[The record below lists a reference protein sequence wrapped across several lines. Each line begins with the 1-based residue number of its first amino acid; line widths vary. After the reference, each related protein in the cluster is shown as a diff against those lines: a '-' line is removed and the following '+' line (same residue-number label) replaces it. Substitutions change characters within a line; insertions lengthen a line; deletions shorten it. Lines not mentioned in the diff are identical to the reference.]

1 VKLVVTKLWVRS
13 FNMDHLDVFWE
24 IGQVPASTKSD
35 TTPHAIFDF
44 EFFILRSEA
53 AMGPYE
59 QVGGPLQDLYHFRD
73 VRVSLLHKWRQ
84 WFYKLKIVDK
94 KTGDVEEI
102 GPASSFEP
110 EPDIIAA
117 EIIRQEDML
126 FREFVGRRC
135 WLFPVRTFG
144 PRCTCYDPTLQRAT
158 RSGHLPCFGTGWL
171 GGYMRPVEIFI
182 QLDPTSKQSVIQP
195 TGEMQPVNTTARM
208 SSFPPVSP
216 RDIIIESE
224 NRRWR
229 VVNVGQTQR
238 LRAVVHQE
246 LQLHEI
252 PKSDV
257 EYSIPLNVDERNVR
271 PSAERNFTN
280 AQNIEKHGD
289 NSDILSFWGG
299 KARGTIR

>member
-1 VKLVVTKLWVRS
+1 MTLVVNKLWVRS
-13 FNMDHLDVFWE
+13 FDMDHLDVFWE
-24 IGQVPASTKSD
+24 IGPLPGPASD
-35 TTPHAIFDF
+35 TTPHEIFDY
-44 EFFILRSEA
+44 EFFVLRSQA

-59 QVGGPLQDLYHFRD
+59 VVSPALRDQYYFRD
-73 VRVSLLHKWRQ
+73 VKVSRLNKWRQ
-84 WFYKLKIVDK
+84 WFYKLKIVNK
-94 KTGDVEEI
+94 KTGAEI
-102 GPASSFEP
+102 EHGPSSDTEP

-126 FREFVGRRC
+126 FRKFVGRRC

-144 PRCTCYDPTLQRAT
+144 PRCSCFDQTMQRVT

-171 GGYMRPVEIFI
+171 GGYMRPVEIFV
-182 QLDPTSKQSVIQP
+182 QFDPSPKRVALQP
-195 TGEMQPVNTTARM
+195 TGEMQPSNANARM

-246 LQLHEI
+246 IELHEI

-257 EYSIPLNVDERNVR
+257 EYSIPLSVDAKTVV
-271 PSAERNFTN
+271 PSDEANFTN
-280 AQNIEKHGD
+280 AQNTEKNGD
-289 NSDILSFWGG
+289 HSDILSFWGN
-299 KARGTIR
+299 KPRGALR